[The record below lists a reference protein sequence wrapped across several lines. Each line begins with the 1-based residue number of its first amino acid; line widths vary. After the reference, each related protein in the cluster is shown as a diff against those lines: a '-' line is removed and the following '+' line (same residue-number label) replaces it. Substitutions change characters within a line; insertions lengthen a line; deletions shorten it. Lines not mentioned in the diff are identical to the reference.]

1 MRYEQP
7 QIERRERIEAFLT
20 PVDDSITSD
29 LPVKN

>member
-20 PVDDSITSD
+20 PDDSITSD
-29 LPVKN
+29 LPLSN